1 VSAADAARAP
11 DKQTLDARA
20 LADVMTANHRTR
32 NPRSLA
38 IAPASTTEPR
48 AATAP
53 ATAEPRAASPAT
65 EPRAATATAVRPG
78 DAVVSRSEL
87 DTALADFAAL
97 TAGVRASFSTEGVVV
112 AGVGDGTIFQRAG
125 LRAGDVVTA
134 VDGVRLRSL
143 DDAANLYARASTART
158 MTAQIVR
165 AGKPATLHVVIQ

>member
-1 VSAADAARAP
+1 
-11 DKQTLDARA
+11 
-20 LADVMTANHRTR
+20 M
-32 NPRSLA
+32 
-38 IAPASTTEPR
+38 
-48 AATAP
+48 
-53 ATAEPRAASPAT
+53 
-65 EPRAATATAVRPG
+65 RPG

-143 DDAANLYARASTART
+143 DDAANLYARASTARAI
-158 MTAQIVR
+158 TAQIVR